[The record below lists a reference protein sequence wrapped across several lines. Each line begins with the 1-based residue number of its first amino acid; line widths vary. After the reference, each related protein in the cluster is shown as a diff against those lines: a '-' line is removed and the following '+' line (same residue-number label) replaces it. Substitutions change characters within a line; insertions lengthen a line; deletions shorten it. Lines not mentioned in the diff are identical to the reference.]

1 MCVLMPYN
9 LNFTLHYLA
18 DMYRKVKAKSNAL
31 GAMSNFAIGGN
42 AMSKPFSNGIM
53 PKSDVVITVEHDEAT
68 KTGMCIHLFKV

>member
-1 MCVLMPYN
+1 
-9 LNFTLHYLA
+9 
-18 DMYRKVKAKSNAL
+18 MYRKVKAKSNAL

-68 KTGMCIHLFKV
+68 KTGMCIHLFKVEF